1 MLVTCPGGWAE
12 ATQPKASEQEEEEGE
27 QEEAKERQVEV
38 GDPLLF
44 SCVTAACL
52 SRSEELG
59 SYSDQTDED
68 VFSNHGSEGST
79 EIKYVFKAFTSM
91 IL

>member
-1 MLVTCPGGWAE
+1 M
-12 ATQPKASEQEEEEGE
+12 QEQEEQEQEQEQEVGE
-27 QEEAKERQVEV
+27 QEEPKENPRRTN
-38 GDPLLF
+38 LLF

-52 SRSEELG
+52 FRSEEFG

-79 EIKYVFKAFTSM
+79 EIKYVFTAFTYM